1 MHLRRLGTALLRLNP
16 RPRSF
21 RKDPLS
27 EKRAAAAV
35 SNTFLGQVARE
46 STVSLTVPVPE
57 SSVST
62 PDLRRGAPAGCA
74 RLPGAR
80 DGCAKHGSA
89 ARPCPTR
96 EGRRVLPGARPATM
110 ILPRGS
116 PERLSCTLVTD
127 LHQGF
132 FPREISKVHVL
143 VVSKIH
149 TSRSGFAVQAEGR
162 IGTTAGCCRCFETAG
177 CCRCFEEA
185 EVQCFHV
192 PLRPRAQGIYAS
204 REECS
209 WRSFQIPPCEFSTCM
224 KSGVRHTFCANI
236 PQHRLL
242 SVGG

>member
-21 RKDPLS
+21 RRDPLS

-57 SSVST
+57 SSIST

-80 DGCAKHGSA
+80 DGCTKHGSA

-110 ILPRGS
+110 ILPRGLARAPQLHARHGPS
-116 PERLSCTLVTD
+116 PGLLPKRN
-127 LHQGF
+127 
-132 FPREISKVHVL
+132 
-143 VVSKIH
+143 
-149 TSRSGFAVQAEGR
+149 
-162 IGTTAGCCRCFETAG
+162 FE
-177 CCRCFEEA
+177 
-185 EVQCFHV
+185 
-192 PLRPRAQGIYAS
+192 
-204 REECS
+204 
-209 WRSFQIPPCEFSTCM
+209 STCPG
-224 KSGVRHTFCANI
+224 SFESTHFQEWLCCPGGGSYRDDGG
-236 PQHRLL
+236 LL
-242 SVGG
+242 SLL